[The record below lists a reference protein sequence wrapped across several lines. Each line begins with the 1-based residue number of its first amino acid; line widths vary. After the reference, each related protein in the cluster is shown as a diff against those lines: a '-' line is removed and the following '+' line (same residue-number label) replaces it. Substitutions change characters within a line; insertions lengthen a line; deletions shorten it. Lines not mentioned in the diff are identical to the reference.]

1 MQITINQILTNGM
14 IDTLQTDPRIA
25 GFIIGALDSGWMVSK
40 TGAFIAKLNKV
51 RIMVHG
57 NGKEVFFF
65 LQSKGEILKVPFDGF
80 QWSDLEVTRGNL
92 FYKTKFITKT
102 SADYG
107 DRH

>member
-14 IDTLQTDPRIA
+14 IDTLQEDPRIA

-57 NGKEVFFF
+57 NGKEVFFL
-65 LQSKGEILKVPFDGF
+65 LQSKGQILKVPFDGF
-80 QWSDLEVTRGNL
+80 QWADVSVSRGSL
-92 FYKTKFITKT
+92 FYKDKFITKT

-107 DRH
+107 ARH